1 MQSRPFSREKRTNP
15 IFGSEFRKWTSG
27 PNHSDHPRQYP
38 CVCDGC
44 RNSISKKFQKIEVTS
59 KSHLVCNTD
68 PFHAKNEQIWFSVQ
82 NWENWNSVQNHIEIQ
97 GSSLWFVRCRNVSF
111 EKKFKKIEVTS
122 KSHLVCNH
130 DHFHAK
136 NERIRFSGQNLENG
150 HQAQITVII
159 QGSTLVYATDVET
172 QFQKNFKKI

>member
-1 MQSRPFSREKRTNP
+1 MDIRPKSQWSSKAVP
-15 IFGSEFRKWTSG
+15 LCM
-27 PNHSDHPRQYP
+27 RQMSK
-38 CVCDGC
+38 V
-44 RNSISKKFQKIEVTS
+44 NFKKISKKFQKIQVTS
-59 KSHLVCNTD
+59 KSHSVCNHD
-68 PFHAKNEQIWFSVQ
+68 RFDAKNEQIRVLGQ
-82 NWENWNSVQNHIEIQ
+82 NWENWNSVQNHIEIE

-111 EKKFKKIEVTS
+111 EKKFQKIEVTS

-130 DHFHAK
+130 NRFHAK
-136 NERIRFSGQNLENG
+136 NEQIRFSGQNLENG